1 MKETNSLL
9 IPSLAFYR
17 LNLLLGGLLSPFI
30 LFIADYLNE
39 GLPRVFHFFI
49 FFSVISMV
57 FYLLT
62 YFSDLFIRHI
72 RIVFIITGLIT
83 SYLFLYISYEYNF
96 HYASL
101 VAQILIVIS
110 ITFVIVNIKE
120 LILFLTLYWVL
131 DIFLILI
138 YKEIIFFDRAYQLEF
153 FHFHV
158 LLLVAMGIC
167 YVAMVSRSSQANKFQ
182 EIIQSKE
189 LAMEFI
195 QESRREV
202 EDMRLALN
210 TSSIVA
216 ITNLKGVITYA
227 NGNFEKI
234 SGYSLHELLGNT
246 HSIINSGHHSRE
258 FFRDMWKTIS
268 EGKVWR
274 GEIKNKNKDG
284 NFYWVATTIV
294 PLSDNKGRLNRYI
307 AIRNDITN
315 RKLAE
320 EKLILSEE
328 RFRNLYQNI
337 KEDIQLAAETQK
349 YLLPR
354 IQEIPGFKWKAF
366 VQPFMDVSGD
376 LIALRKNKNDSYDIF
391 LADIAGHGVASALVS
406 AVVALSFQQMDD
418 LENNGEVKTS
428 HSILAIRNA
437 IQAIQI
443 DEFICGVFLNL
454 NVKSKVLSYT
464 YAGQLP
470 GLIHRKGET
479 RILEGKGMPLFPTGN
494 IILNDYSI
502 QLESGDQLLFF
513 SDGVYEI
520 SNNNE
525 EFLDY
530 EGFQKLAHSAFLQKE
545 SHPITF
551 IENALMEYSLNSPL
565 DDISMFYLYSE

>member
-1 MKETNSLL
+1 MKESKSLL

-17 LNLLLGGLLSPFI
+17 LNLLLGGLLSPI
-30 LFIADYLNE
+30 VLFIADYLNDD
-39 GLPRVFHFFI
+39 LPKAFQFFI
-49 FFSVISMV
+49 LFAIFSMA

-62 YFSDLFIRHI
+62 YISDSFVRHI
-72 RIVFIITGLIT
+72 RKVFILTGLVT
-83 SYLFLYISYEYNF
+83 SYLFLFISYEYDF
-96 HYASL
+96 YYASL

-120 LILFLTLYWVL
+120 LILFLAFYWTFDILLIVLYK
-131 DIFLILI
+131 DFIL
-138 YKEIIFFDRAYQLEF
+138 FDRAYQQEF

-167 YVAMVSRSSQANKFQ
+167 YIAMVSRSSQAQKFQ

-202 EDMRLALN
+202 DDMRLALN
-210 TSSIVA
+210 ASSIVA
-216 ITNLKGVITYA
+216 ITNLRGVITYA
-227 NGNFEKI
+227 NGNFERI
-234 SGYSLHELLGNT
+234 SGYSLEELLGNT
-246 HSIINSGHHSRE
+246 HRIINSGYHPPE
-258 FFRDMWKTIS
+258 FFRNVWKTIS
-268 EGKVWR
+268 EGKVWI
-274 GEIKNKNKDG
+274 GEIKNKRKDG
-284 NFYWVATTIV
+284 SYYWVATTIV
-294 PLSDNKGRLNRYI
+294 PLSDNQGRPNRYI

-320 EKLILSEE
+320 QKLILSEE

-354 IQEIPGFKWKAF
+354 IQDIPGFQWKAF
-366 VQPFMDVSGD
+366 VLPFMDVSGD
-376 LIALRKNKNDSYDIF
+376 LISLRKNKNDSYDIF
-391 LADIAGHGVASALVS
+391 LADIAGHGVASALIS

-418 LENNGEVKTS
+418 LKDKDEVKTS
-428 HSILAIRNA
+428 HSLLAIRNA

-454 NVKSKVLSYT
+454 EVESKVLSYT

-470 GLIHRKGET
+470 GLLHRNGET
-479 RILEGKGMPLFPTGN
+479 KILEGRGMPLFPSGN
-494 IILNDYSI
+494 ILLNDYSI

-520 SNNNE
+520 KNNNE

-530 EGFQKLAHSAFLQKE
+530 EGFQQIAHSAFLQKE

-551 IENALMEYSLNSPL
+551 IENALMEFSLNSPL